1 MINVHDLI
9 SNSSMFKKFQVD
21 ELLFCEYKCPIE
33 QKELSLWSHTNGFVY
48 VVSGKKKYKTIRR
61 EYMAEEGQALLIKKG
76 ANIVEQYFEKV
87 YCMLV
92 IFVPDNFIKN
102 VIEKYKIEFPQNK
115 NRFNSDKIIYLNL
128 DEILN
133 TYFLSIFSYF
143 PKQDPPPPN
152 LLKLKFEELIIN
164 LLSNKNNPEAADY
177 FKEIF
182 TRNKIS
188 IKEIMEENLAFNLC
202 LDEYAR
208 LCCRS
213 LSAFKREFQNI
224 FGVSP
229 GKWLTQKRLEHAKY
243 LIENSG
249 KTIDE
254 IIFYSGFKNQSHFTK
269 VFQEKFG
276 ITPSRLKRKSEAA

>member
-21 ELLFCEYKCPIE
+21 DLLFCEYKCPIE

-48 VVSGKKKYKTIRR
+48 VVSGKKKYKTIRG

-92 IFVPDNFIKN
+92 IFVPDDFIKS
-102 VIEKYKIEFPQNK
+102 VIEKYRIEFSQNA

-128 DEILN
+128 DEILS

-143 PKQDPPPPN
+143 PKPDPPPQN

-164 LLSNKNNPEAADY
+164 LLSNKNNPEAAEY

-182 TRNKIS
+182 TSNKVS
-188 IKEIMEENLAFNLC
+188 IKEIMEENFAFNMRI
-202 LDEYAR
+202 DEYAR

-224 FGVSP
+224 FGLSP
-229 GKWLTQKRLEHAKY
+229 GKWLTRKRLEYAKY

-254 IIFYSGFKNQSHFTK
+254 IIFYSGFKNQSHFIK
-269 VFQEKFG
+269 VFKEKFG
-276 ITPSRLKRKSEAA
+276 TTPSRLKRKSEAA